1 MLALSARKVV
11 LGLLLSFSLFAG
23 FVQGQNSHY
32 FDTRDINLGFTM
44 GLSYGGYDMTSQI
57 NQVDPR
63 SGRLLYRVELV
74 RKPGIYLG
82 LISNLKLTNNFDI
95 RFMPSVSLE
104 ERDFNFYFDSTTTF
118 NGESLVTKKIEASN
132 LNLPILLKFKSNYY
146 RFTRVYV
153 MLGIQPTI
161 NLASTKKVANDPEL
175 LKTER
180 FDVAV
185 VASFGV
191 DLYGE
196 KLKLSPELRFTRGLR
211 NLYVEDNTVF
221 PKAISDLF
229 SQLLTLNIN
238 FE

>member
-1 MLALSARKVV
+1 MLALPARKVT
-11 LGLLLSFSLFAG
+11 LGLLFFLLIFGASKA
-23 FVQGQNSHY
+23 QKMHH
-32 FDTRDINLGFTM
+32 FDLRPLNLGFTM
-44 GLSYGGYDMTSQI
+44 GLSYGGYNMTSQI

-63 SGRLLYRVELV
+63 TGRLLRRVELV

-82 LISNLKLTNNFDI
+82 LISNLKLTNNFDL
-95 RFMPSVSLE
+95 RFMPAVSLE

-118 NGESLVTKKIEASN
+118 NNESLVTKKIEASN
-132 LNLPILLKFKSNYY
+132 LVLPLFLRFKSNYY

-153 MLGIQPTI
+153 QFGIQPTV
-161 NLASTKKVANDPEL
+161 NLASTKKVQNDPEL
-175 LKTER
+175 LKTEK
-180 FDVAV
+180 FDVAF

-196 KLKLSPELRFTRGLR
+196 KLKLSPELRFARGLR